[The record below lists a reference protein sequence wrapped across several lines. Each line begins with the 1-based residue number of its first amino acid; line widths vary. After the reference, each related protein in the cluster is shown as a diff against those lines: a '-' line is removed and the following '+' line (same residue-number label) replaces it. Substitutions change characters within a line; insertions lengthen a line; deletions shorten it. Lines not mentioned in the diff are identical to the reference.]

1 MRITVKG
8 DTGFVIDEY
17 ILDYAEAKIGR
28 IEKFY
33 NNIQEAD
40 LVLSESR
47 GRSVAEVTLKAS
59 GKIIRAETQ
68 APDIRAAIDKLSD
81 KLEIQMKK
89 FKEKLKDR
97 ARRTDQEK
105 VKLASS
111 ESIIESKP
119 LIVREKRFP
128 ISPLTDDEA
137 IEQMELLGH
146 DFFIYYRV
154 SDNKENLAVLYRR
167 KDGLDKTSTFL
178 RIIFAN
184 TNQAENLKTVFIFDG

>member
-8 DTGFVIDEY
+8 NTGSTIDEY
-17 ILDYAEAKIGR
+17 ILDYAETKIGK

-47 GRSVAEVTLKAS
+47 GRSVAEVTLRAS

-68 APDIRAAIDKLSD
+68 APNIKSAIDKLSD

-97 ARRTDQEK
+97 ARHEGHEK
-105 VKLASS
+105 VALS
-111 ESIIESKP
+111 ESKEEVIESKP
-119 LIVREKRFP
+119 LIMREKRFP
-128 ISPLTDDEA
+128 ISPLTDEEA

-146 DFFIYYRV
+146 NFFIYYRV
-154 SDNKENLAVLYRR
+154 SANAGNLAVLYKRE
-167 KDGLDKTSTFL
+167 DGGYGV
-178 RIIFAN
+178 IIPEL
-184 TNQAENLKTVFIFDG
+184 Q

>member
-8 DTGFVIDEY
+8 NTGSTIDGY

-47 GRSVAEVTLKAS
+47 GRNVAEVTLKAS
-59 GKIIRAETQ
+59 GKIIRAEAQ

-97 ARRTDQEK
+97 ARHGDQEK
-105 VKLASS
+105 INFENSGNIV
-111 ESIIESKP
+111 ESKP
-119 LIVREKRFP
+119 LILREKRFP
-128 ISPLTDDEA
+128 ISPLTDEDA

-154 SDNKENLAVLYRR
+154 NDNKENLAVLYRR
-167 KDGLDKTSTFL
+167 KDGGYGVLIPEL
-178 RIIFAN
+178 R
-184 TNQAENLKTVFIFDG
+184 

>member
-154 SDNKENLAVLYRR
+154 SENKENLAVLYRR
-167 KDGLDKTSTFL
+167 KDGGYGVLIPEL
-178 RIIFAN
+178 R
-184 TNQAENLKTVFIFDG
+184 

>member
-8 DTGFVIDEY
+8 NTGSIMDEY
-17 ILDYAEAKIGR
+17 ILDYAETKIGR

-47 GRSVAEVTLKAS
+47 GRNVAEVTLKAS
-59 GKIIRAETQ
+59 GKIIRAEAQ
-68 APDIRAAIDKLSD
+68 ASDIRAAIDKLSD

-97 ARRTDQEK
+97 ARRSDQEK
-105 VKLASS
+105 IKFESGS
-111 ESIIESKP
+111 ESIIESKS
-119 LIVREKRFP
+119 LIIREKRFP

-167 KDGLDKTSTFL
+167 KDGGYGVLIPEL
-178 RIIFAN
+178 R
-184 TNQAENLKTVFIFDG
+184 

>member
-8 DTGFVIDEY
+8 NTGSTIDEY

-47 GRSVAEVTLKAS
+47 GRNVAEVTLKAS
-59 GKIIRAETQ
+59 GKIIRAEAQ

-97 ARRTDQEK
+97 ARHGDQDKINIEN
-105 VKLASS
+105 S
-111 ESIIESKP
+111 ENIVESKP
-119 LIVREKRFP
+119 LILREKRFP
-128 ISPLTDDEA
+128 ISPLTDDDA

-154 SDNKENLAVLYRR
+154 SENKENLAVLYRR
-167 KDGLDKTSTFL
+167 KDGGYGVLVPEL
-178 RIIFAN
+178 R
-184 TNQAENLKTVFIFDG
+184 